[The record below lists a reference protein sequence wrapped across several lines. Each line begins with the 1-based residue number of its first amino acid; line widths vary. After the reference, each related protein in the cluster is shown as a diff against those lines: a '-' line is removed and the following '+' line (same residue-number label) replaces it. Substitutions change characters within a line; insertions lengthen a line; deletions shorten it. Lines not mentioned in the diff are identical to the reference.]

1 MIDLSA
7 LSDQVDID
15 LIWLIRE
22 GVAVHCSSGPGQ
34 TVPNFKTIPGRADNI
49 RRVFQKSR
57 TSCKN
62 VYYDAYL
69 VSSQLK
75 FSDFFHLF
83 YKLF

>member
-1 MIDLSA
+1 MFQLQLQLWGRYSRTFSTA
-7 LSDQVDID
+7 KKLHTTSTATEENKSKQK
-15 LIWLIRE
+15 
-22 GVAVHCSSGPGQ
+22 S
-34 TVPNFKTIPGRADNI
+34 KTR
-49 RRVFQKSR
+49 FSKSR